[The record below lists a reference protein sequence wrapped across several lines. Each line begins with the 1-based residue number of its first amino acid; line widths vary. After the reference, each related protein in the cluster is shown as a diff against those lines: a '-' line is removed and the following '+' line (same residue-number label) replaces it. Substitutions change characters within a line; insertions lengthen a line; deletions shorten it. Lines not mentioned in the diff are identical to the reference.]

1 MINPYL
7 LSKSSL
13 TIRNTLFGNKKLPYQ
28 LLFIVQLCFLFN
40 SDLHAQSNGSKSAV
54 PIITGFGYSDK
65 GDSIEFIFGQQKNII
80 VGGVEVVLEK
90 RINEINQVNVAGDFN
105 GWNPDVAKFQM
116 KKAGGT
122 LFTLTVNKSAIGKKG
137 ELRQFKFVLNHKYWV
152 EPPSEAQNKFTGKDG
167 YTNLTLR
174 L

>member
-1 MINPYL
+1 M
-7 LSKSSL
+7 
-13 TIRNTLFGNKKLPYQ
+13 
-28 LLFIVQLCFLFN
+28 
-40 SDLHAQSNGSKSAV
+40 
-54 PIITGFGYSDK
+54 
-65 GDSIEFIFGQQKNII
+65 
-80 VGGVEVVLEK
+80 
-90 RINEINQVNVAGDFN
+90 NEINQVNVAGDFN

-116 KKAGGT
+116 EKAEGR

-152 EPPSEAQNKFTGKDG
+152 EPPAEAQNKFTGTDG